1 MSEDLDRQQLVVDL
15 LHAHAD
21 ARPDAPALHWRVG
34 ADWQSLDWGG
44 YRARVDAAAAGLAEL
59 GVGAGD
65 RVAILAANRRDWHVA
80 DLAILSLGAITVPC
94 YPTSSSSQVQYLLD
108 DAGAVVVFV
117 ENPEQLAKVL
127 LHWDELDQ
135 LRTVV
140 AMEPAEGLDAG
151 GRVRSFDQLV
161 GDGERALE
169 GGTDIAAARAA
180 IGLDDVAT
188 LVYTS
193 GTTGPPKGAMI
204 THGNI
209 AATIAAVEAI
219 VPLTSD
225 DRFLSFLPVSHIA
238 ERVVSHFGQLASGGQ
253 TWFARSLPDVPD
265 DLRECRPTIFFAVP
279 RVWEKFRDAVT
290 HEIAGKPGPVRGLVH
305 QYLELGARHVSDA
318 EPMSTADRLS
328 YRALDETVGRTLRHG
343 MGLDHARVL
352 VSAAAPIHPDLL
364 AWFAAIGMD
373 IAEVWGQTEDCGPAT
388 MNPPDAIKR
397 GTVGL
402 PLSGIELRIAAD
414 DEIFVRSPTVCAGY
428 WGRPDATAELIDGDG
443 WMATG
448 DLGSIDVDGYL
459 TITGR
464 KKDLIITSSG
474 KNISPSE
481 LETRLELEPLLAKV
495 VVIGD
500 ARPYLTAL
508 LTLDAVAIA
517 EWAEALHKHPDPGAL
532 CTDPDVVREVG
543 AIIERVNAE
552 HARIEGIKAW
562 RILPAELSVFTGELT
577 PTLKV
582 KRSVV
587 IERNRDL
594 IEEMYAGS

>member
-1 MSEDLDRQQLVVDL
+1 MSGTGEREPLVFDL

-21 ARPDAPALHWRVG
+21 ARADAPALHWRG
-34 ADWQSLDWGG
+34 AGDWQSLDWAG

-65 RVAILAANRRDWHVA
+65 RVAILASNSRDWHVA

-94 YPTSSSSQVQYLLD
+94 YPTNSSSQVQYLLD
-108 DAGAVVVFV
+108 DAGVVVAVV
-117 ENPEQLAKVL
+117 ENAEQLAKVL
-127 LHWDELDQ
+127 LHWGELDE

-140 AMEPAEGLDAG
+140 TIEPSEGLDAG
-151 GRVRSFDQLV
+151 GRVRSLDRLIR
-161 GDGERALE
+161 DGERALE
-169 GGTDIAAARAA
+169 RGTDIAAARRAV
-180 IGLDDVAT
+180 GSDDVAT

-204 THGNI
+204 THRNI
-209 AATIAAVEAI
+209 AATIAAVEAV
-219 VPLTSD
+219 VPLTPQ
-225 DRFLSFLPVSHIA
+225 DRFLSFLPISHIA
-238 ERVVSHFGQLASGGQ
+238 ERVVSHFGHLASGGQ

-279 RVWEKFRDAVT
+279 RVWEKFRDAVA
-290 HEIAGKPGPVRGLVH
+290 HEIAAKPAPVRSLAN
-305 QYLELGARHVSDA
+305 QYLELGARHVADP
-318 EPMSTADRLS
+318 EHLSTADRLT

-388 MNPPDAIKR
+388 MNPPDAIRR
-397 GTVGL
+397 GTVGVPL
-402 PLSGIELRIAAD
+402 PGIELRIADD
-414 DEIFVRSPTVCAGY
+414 DEILVRSPTVCAGY
-428 WGRPDATAELIDGDG
+428 WGRADATAELVDDDG

-448 DLGSIDVDGYL
+448 DLGSLDGDGYL

-500 ARPYLTAL
+500 GRPYLTAL
-508 LTLDAVAIA
+508 VTLDPVAIA

-543 AIIERVNAE
+543 SIVDRVNAE

-562 RILPAELSVFTGELT
+562 RILPAELTVFTGELT

-594 IEEMYAGS
+594 IDEMYAGV